1 VYCIQPSALIRKY
14 DSENVV
20 ALLNSHDELMLD
32 LLVETRKQSPL
43 KQAEEPEP
51 EPKERTLRVLK
62 LAESSGISESGF
74 RIFEDTES
82 NEQ

>member
-1 VYCIQPSALIRKY
+1 MYCIQPSALIRKY

-20 ALLNSHDELMLD
+20 ALLNSHDEFMLD
-32 LLVETRKQSPL
+32 HLVETRKQSPL
-43 KQAEEPEP
+43 KQVEEPEP
-51 EPKERTLRVLK
+51 EPKERTLRFLK